1 MRIYRHWIFSS
12 LCLLVASLVA
22 ADIVFQSDRNGQ
34 FNIYVMKDDGSHV
47 RRLTDAPL
55 YDYAPTWSPD
65 GRHIAF
71 VRDMHWGGAG
81 KGQQD
86 DIFLMNADGTQLRNL
101 TQHPKYD
108 GGVTWAPDGKHL
120 AFASGRSGE
129 TEIHIMELATGAVEQ
144 LTDNAKEGGFSAA
157 PSWSPDG
164 HHIAYEQVIPGGGR
178 HIYLMDADGRNA
190 RPLLK
195 GPQPHLIGE
204 HLRQRGF
211 PRWSPDGQHILYVED
226 ELRFVPGK
234 IIRAANRLI
243 VVDRNGR
250 RPKNLGIPQK
260 WDIGDACWTA
270 DGKAI
275 LFPAVKNG
283 LTQPVRGK
291 FDIYRYH
298 LKSGQI
304 TNLTNHPSDDYF
316 QDWISPQRL
325 SVSATG
331 KLTLQWAQIKVRY
344 AERGLF
350 SRVQATQ
357 SVQSPRH

>member
-1 MRIYRHWIFSS
+1 MRIYRRWIFSC
-12 LCLLVASLVA
+12 LFLLVSSLAS
-22 ADIVFQSDRNGQ
+22 ADIVFQSDRDGQ
-34 FNIYVMKDDGSHV
+34 FNIYVMRDDGSHV
-47 RRLTDAPL
+47 RRLTSTRL

-65 GRHIAF
+65 GKHIAF

-101 TQHPKYD
+101 TQHPEYD

-120 AFASGRSGE
+120 VFASGRSGE
-129 TEIHIMELATGAVEQ
+129 TEIHVMELATGAVTQ

-190 RPLLK
+190 SPLLK

-204 HLRQRGF
+204 QLRSRGF
-211 PRWSPDGQHILYVED
+211 PRWAPDGQHILYVED
-226 ELRFVPGK
+226 DLRFEPGK

-243 VVDRNGR
+243 VVDKNGR
-250 RPKNLGIPQK
+250 RPKNLAIPEK

-298 LKSGQI
+298 LTSGQL
-304 TNLTNHPSDDYF
+304 TNLTNHPGDDYSP
-316 QDWISPQRL
+316 DWISRHRL

-331 KLTLQWAQIKVRY
+331 KLTLRWAQIKGRH
-344 AERGLF
+344 APGEPF
-350 SRVQATQ
+350 SRLLVPAGA
-357 SVQSPRH
+357 SHR